1 MDEILLDAIA
11 CITIEGTDVRGTGF
25 LVSSDLVATAL
36 HVVVE
41 QGPLTFFKGTISLSF
56 PGHKTEAD
64 VVKNAWDP
72 TADCVL
78 LRCRKPPPLDYR
90 PLPLRELDR
99 SDDEWK
105 TFGFPDAQPIDGLV
119 MKGEVSN
126 HAATLMRYPAIQLYC
141 VQCAAGRGAP
151 VKGLSGA
158 PVILGNVA
166 VGLMRFALL
175 DKDDASTAGTLYAC
189 KAQDL
194 IKLSPDLKLRPPLVV
209 ATVMTTQQ
217 QRQLQNLLLAAF
229 EHGLADLMKVSKYS
243 LGLVLDLGP
252 DDQVDSVVGKL
263 MKFSE
268 QRGQG
273 LIEMLLRG
281 SLAARPDDEGLKKFC
296 ETNFANT
303 LKPLDPTG
311 LVQKAAGALIGLTK
325 IGTDGKVHDV
335 LESYRN
341 DFEATRKQ
349 IDKLSRYKEIH
360 NCLHQLQFKLSAIKS
375 AIDRN
380 PFDNDTILNLASY
393 ASDLAD
399 LARSASD
406 QAAGLGPQD
415 KSDQQE
421 LITEFDS
428 ATNDMVD
435 AAQPLDKEAVHKK
448 MLAIYARLLRLL
460 KFAPDVNRKLVET
473 ARFVRLD
480 GCAETM
486 NLITKRL
493 DQLTQDELL
502 IAKFVGGSVSV
513 EMLRSRLD
521 GLVAEHDE
529 WQWLNTELETAMT
542 SASYQPQMKFLRW
555 ISFSDR
561 LAGLCNINRNEKVL
575 SKVRPIIEA
584 WIAKPPP
591 EPTDQNVIDRY
602 NYNFWSF
609 RDLCLKRFV
618 KVDDDLNDL
627 CDLIVTNLKTPL
639 DTLIAEAD

>member
-1 MDEILLDAIA
+1 MDEILLNAIA
-11 CITIEGTDVRGTGF
+11 CITIEGTNVRGTGF
-25 LVSSDLVATAL
+25 LVSRDLVATAL

-41 QGPLTFFKGTISLSF
+41 QEPLTFFKGTISLGF

-64 VVKNAWDP
+64 VVENAWDT

-78 LRCRKPPPLDYR
+78 LRCRKPPPLEYR
-90 PLPLRELDR
+90 PLPLRDLDR

-126 HAATLMRYPAIQLYC
+126 HAATLMHYPAIQLYC
-141 VQCAAGRGAP
+141 VQCAAGAGAP

-175 DKDDASTAGTLYAC
+175 DKNDASTAGTLYAC
-189 KAQDL
+189 KARDF

-209 ATVMTTQQ
+209 ATVMTAEQKKE
-217 QRQLQNLLLAAF
+217 LQNLLLSAF
-229 EHGLADLMKVSKYS
+229 EHGLADLMRVAKFS

-252 DDQVDSVVGKL
+252 DDQVDAVVGTLIKS
-263 MKFSE
+263 SE
-268 QRGQG
+268 LRGRG

-281 SLAARPDDEGLKKFC
+281 SLAARPDDQDLKKFC

-303 LKPLDPTG
+303 LKQLDPGG
-311 LVQKAAGALIGLTK
+311 LVQKAASALIGLTK
-325 IGTDGKVHDV
+325 VGPDDKVHEI

-360 NCLHQLQFKLSAIKS
+360 NCLHQLQLQLSAVKN
-375 AIDRN
+375 AIDRK
-380 PFDNDTILNLASY
+380 PFDNDAILNLASY
-393 ASDLAD
+393 ASGLAD
-399 LARSASD
+399 FARLASD

-421 LITEFDS
+421 LLNEFNS

-435 AAQPLDKEAVHKK
+435 AAQPFDKDAVHAK
-448 MLAIYARLLRLL
+448 MLVIYSRFARLL
-460 KFAPDVNRKLVET
+460 KFAPDVNKKLVDT
-473 ARFVRLD
+473 ARYVRLD

-493 DQLTQDELL
+493 DDLSRDEPL
-502 IAKFVGGSVSV
+502 IANFVSGSVSV

-542 SASYQPQMKFLRW
+542 SASYQPQMRFLQW
-555 ISFSDR
+555 ITFSDR
-561 LAGLCNINRNEKVL
+561 LIGLCNINRNEMVL
-575 SKVRPIIEA
+575 SKVRVIIEA
-584 WIAKPPP
+584 WRAKPPP
-591 EPTDQNVIDRY
+591 EPTDQNLVDRY
-602 NYNFWSF
+602 NYDFWNF

-618 KVDDDLNDL
+618 KVDDELNDL

-639 DTLIAEAD
+639 DALIAQAD